1 MKNKSEG
8 KNMSN
13 SDISSKIIIR
23 NKNTLEEVSLEQEFT
38 KLRAGSEIMA
48 FHYKAPLYL
57 TIDLERYFEGMNSS
71 TKLEYNIGD
80 TGWTNANFRGLI
92 DGKDHDLNE
101 DYDYKILVLEEYK
114 CISREEIASYGKSSE
129 FKQNFTIEN
138 H

>member
-1 MKNKSEG
+1 
-8 KNMSN
+8 
-13 SDISSKIIIR
+13 
-23 NKNTLEEVSLEQEFT
+23 
-38 KLRAGSEIMA
+38 MA

-71 TKLEYNIGD
+71 AKLEYNIGD
-80 TGWTNANFRGLI
+80 TGWTSANFRGLI
-92 DGKDHDLNE
+92 DGKDPDLDE
-101 DYDYKILVLEEYK
+101 DYDYKILVLEEFK